1 MRILHV
7 ITTLDVGGAE
17 RLMVD
22 LLPELIHRSNEV
34 DLLLFNGI
42 NTAFKDDLSSKGIN
56 VFELSNE
63 DGYLDHHE
71 VYNPLNIIRLLKYV
85 SDYDIIHT
93 HNTACQFYVAIAAA
107 IKRSKSVLVTT
118 EHSSNN
124 RRRSSFWFKPFDKWM
139 YSRYSKIICIADQ
152 TRENLES
159 YIGNR
164 RSICTICNGV
174 DTNRFINPIKDIS
187 HQDKFVITMVA
198 GLRKEKDH
206 ETVFKSMLRLPNN
219 FTLQVVGNGETEQ
232 SLKEKCHEMGL
243 DNRIHFLGA
252 RMDIPA
258 ILRDSDINLLSSH
271 WEGLSLSS
279 IEGMASGRPFIASDV
294 DGLRDVVGGAGV
306 LFPHGDDKA
315 LAKCVN
321 DLCDNPSY
329 YHDVAVS
336 CQKRAME
343 YDISVMADKYNDLY
357 KSLINMASAR

>member
-22 LLPELIHRSNEV
+22 LLPELLHRSNEV

-124 RRRSSFWFKPFDKWM
+124 RRRSSFCLNPFDKLM
-139 YSRYSKIICIADQ
+139 
-152 TRENLES
+152 
-159 YIGNR
+159 
-164 RSICTICNGV
+164 
-174 DTNRFINPIKDIS
+174 
-187 HQDKFVITMVA
+187 
-198 GLRKEKDH
+198 
-206 ETVFKSMLRLPNN
+206 
-219 FTLQVVGNGETEQ
+219 
-232 SLKEKCHEMGL
+232 
-243 DNRIHFLGA
+243 
-252 RMDIPA
+252 
-258 ILRDSDINLLSSH
+258 
-271 WEGLSLSS
+271 
-279 IEGMASGRPFIASDV
+279 
-294 DGLRDVVGGAGV
+294 
-306 LFPHGDDKA
+306 
-315 LAKCVN
+315 
-321 DLCDNPSY
+321 
-329 YHDVAVS
+329 
-336 CQKRAME
+336 
-343 YDISVMADKYNDLY
+343 
-357 KSLINMASAR
+357 